1 MAGVDAGIRKIREAF
16 PDHNVEVYWGDDF
29 EDCAARTVL
38 VIDGKIIKSR
48 WNFEAI
54 IEEYDV
60 VVELIKEIRT
70 QLNSL
75 ANP

>member
-29 EDCAARTVL
+29 EDFAARTVL

-54 IEEYDV
+54 IE
-60 VVELIKEIRT
+60 
-70 QLNSL
+70 
-75 ANP
+75 